1 MDPLFINAFP
11 TFFSTRSPMFLLFK
25 PTIRYFTTIGFFV
38 TSGFFWTSGFS
49 TNSIYWIDSGSSL
62 PRDSSTQVDSSHYN
76 VLTNVQPSMVTSRTT
91 KRNVSAFL
99 LDSDNNSDNDDQEN
113 QAILNNN

>member
-1 MDPLFINAFP
+1 MPFQHSFQPEAQCSYLSNQPYVPSQQLVSSLPVVSSEQVVSPL
-11 TFFSTRSPMFLLFK
+11 TVYTEL
-25 PTIRYFTTIGFFV
+25 TV
-38 TSGFFWTSGFS
+38 
-49 TNSIYWIDSGSSL
+49 DSSL

-99 LDSDNNSDNDDQEN
+99 LDSDNNSDKDDQEN